1 MKKPLP
7 SAQRIEETTPRRG
20 LFRFGVLFGVK
31 WVGLFLAAVY
41 CAVVGAALAAKL
53 LSFGLSGTP
62 ACRGGWDIGFAL
74 LGESLFLEWPRKSN
88 QKEGH
93 PCIRTRRPR
102 LASQNFPR
110 SGAAPGA
117 GAKGHP
123 CPIAP
128 RSASMPRVPLRSTY
142 ARPPEG
148 DSSPSRLDVFE
159 QQQSAFLI

>member
-93 PCIRTRRPR
+93 PCIRVLLRKTPLATALLRGSSRRAIPGPSL
-102 LASQNFPR
+102 LAR
-110 SGAAPGA
+110 
-117 GAKGHP
+117 HP
-123 CPIAP
+123 CLATPTQRL
-128 RSASMPRVPLRSTY
+128 RSAS
-142 ARPPEG
+142 
-148 DSSPSRLDVFE
+148 
-159 QQQSAFLI
+159 